1 MQSSTRRLLYVAL
14 SATGILAITLG
25 ILLGSGMLR
34 ASTRVGATAPV
45 KRIATAQNLASG
57 GMPASTSSPLK
68 MPPGSSQPDAAAPGA
83 PGGMPASGNSG
94 VTPMRPQWGEA
105 VKMNNGNLT
114 LKCLNSNVAP
124 RCYSP
129 QQIRQAYGVTPL
141 LQAGIT
147 GKGRIITLIEAFQD
161 PTIAS
166 ELALFDQTFGLNNPQ
181 LNILTPFGK
190 TPFDPKDA
198 AQTAFA
204 GETAL
209 DVEWAHAM
217 APDATIDVVEG
228 NVKDETNPGQLTAL
242 LQATNFAVQ
251 SNLGSVISQSF
262 GVSEQ
267 CLSSTFIQQA
277 HQIYEQARAQKQTVF
292 ASAGDNGA
300 AAIQCNTATGMAASI
315 VQGIEYPASDPL
327 VTSVGGTSLQAAAD
341 GTYQSEVTWNTS
353 QQNAGATGGGY
364 SVVFARPPF
373 QQHVVLGNA
382 RGIADI
388 AFNANPLTGVPVV
401 TSSLKPGQTLLIP
414 IGGTSLGV
422 PAIAGITALFDQAAG
437 NTRLGFINSALYRIQ
452 QHPDIYA
459 ATFHDITQGNN
470 SFFFQVAKGQ
480 NIMSAEIAGFNA
492 QPGWDP
498 PTGLGT
504 FIADAMARV
513 LPEYIHANDGSTL

>member
-1 MQSSTRRLLYVAL
+1 
-14 SATGILAITLG
+14 
-25 ILLGSGMLR
+25 
-34 ASTRVGATAPV
+34 
-45 KRIATAQNLASG
+45 
-57 GMPASTSSPLK
+57 
-68 MPPGSSQPDAAAPGA
+68 MPPGSSQPAAAATGTPD
-83 PGGMPASGNSG
+83 GMPASSNSG

-105 VKMNNGNLT
+105 VKMNNSKLT
-114 LKCLNSNVAP
+114 LKCLNSNVTP
-124 RCYSP
+124 HCYSP
-129 QQIRQAYGVTPL
+129 QQIWQAYGVTAL

-161 PTIAS
+161 PTLTS
-166 ELALFDQTFGLNNPQ
+166 ELKLFDQLFGLPNPQ

-190 TPFDPKDA
+190 TQFNPKDS

-228 NVKDETNPGQLTAL
+228 NAKTETNLGQLTAL

-262 GVSEQ
+262 GVSEL
-267 CLSSTFIQQA
+267 CLSPAYMQAA
-277 HQIYEQARAQKQTVF
+277 HQIYEQARIQKQTVF

-300 AAIQCNTATGMAASI
+300 AAIQCNLATGAPVAI
-315 VQGIEYPASDPL
+315 TQGVEYPASDPL
-327 VTSVGGTSLQAAAD
+327 VTSVGGTRLQAAAD
-341 GTYQSEVTWNTS
+341 GTYQSEVVWNDS
-353 QQNAGATGGGY
+353 KQNAGATGGGY
-364 SVVFARPPF
+364 SQIFARPPF
-373 QQHVVLGNA
+373 QQHVVPGNK

-388 AFNANPLTGVPVV
+388 AFNASPLTGVPVV
-401 TSSLKPGQTLLIP
+401 TSSLRPGQTLLIP
-414 IGGTSLGV
+414 IGGTSLGA

-452 QHPDIYA
+452 QRPDIYA

-470 SFFFQVAKGQ
+470 SFFFQIAKGQ
-480 NIMSAEIAGFNA
+480 STMSAAIVGFNA

-513 LPEYIHANDGSTL
+513 LPECIHANDGSTL